1 MPLKFCLSI
10 IFYFNLTFVVG
21 GVASSGVTKLT
32 SDDDSLP
39 LIHKRKFM
47 ITDILNK
54 NGDSGASSRPGSP
67 AVESEAN
74 AEIRDSIFSK

>member
-1 MPLKFCLSI
+1 M
-10 IFYFNLTFVVG
+10 VG

-39 LIHKRKFM
+39 LMHKRKFM